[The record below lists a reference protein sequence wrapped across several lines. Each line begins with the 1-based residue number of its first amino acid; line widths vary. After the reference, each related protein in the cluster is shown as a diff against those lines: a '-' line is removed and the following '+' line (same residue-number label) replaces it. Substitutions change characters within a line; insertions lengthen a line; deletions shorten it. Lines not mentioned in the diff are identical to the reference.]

1 MDLDNYPER
10 IKSLKKFEI
19 FEQPKNEY
27 KQVTRCM
34 MKKGDMVTINVTK
47 TKFSQINYKRF
58 FSNAILSLPYGHPSL
73 KEISDFKTEKGR
85 KIGKIFWEEKEEL
98 SIVEKRALQETPRLQ
113 ILDQKSGFN
122 FISTKN

>member
-58 FSNAILSLPYGHPSL
+58 FSKCNTFPALWPS
-73 KEISDFKTEKGR
+73 
-85 KIGKIFWEEKEEL
+85 IFE
-98 SIVEKRALQETPRLQ
+98 RNQR
-113 ILDQKSGFN
+113 F
-122 FISTKN
+122 